1 MDMSLGS
8 ASTKA
13 MSMLASSVAP
23 SRKSKW
29 AVSETQGWLTAMP
42 HSGSRRRNS
51 SWLICEISSRISRTR
66 L

>member
-1 MDMSLGS
+1 MNMNLGS
-8 ASTKA
+8 LSTKA

-29 AVSETQGWLTAMP
+29 AVSEAGGWLTAVP

-51 SWLICEISSRISRTR
+51 SWLICEISSRTSRTR
-66 L
+66 A

>member
-1 MDMSLGS
+1 MKLVS

-23 SRKSKW
+23 SRMSKW
-29 AVSETQGWLTAMP
+29 AVSEMGDWLTAVP
-42 HSGSRRRNS
+42 HSGCRLRNS
-51 SWLICEISSRISRTR
+51 SWLICEISSRISRTQ

>member
-1 MDMSLGS
+1 MKLES

-29 AVSETQGWLTAMP
+29 AVSEMQDWLTAVP
-42 HSGSRRRNS
+42 HSGWRRRNS
-51 SWLICEISSRISRTR
+51 SRLICEISSRISRTR